1 MILSFTNLLQH
12 LYSTPENIN
21 KLEEVSNTLNNN
33 LISFDEQSK
42 IIKNN
47 ISEST
52 KIIHFKD
59 IILEWQQYLNERT
72 QKDFDDEDYFSPN
85 TLESYNR
92 NLWTYVFPYLEEH
105 PESDN
110 IYLFSEKETDEILS
124 MTKSKETQRVILI
137 ALRLALDYA
146 KEQSYIEINPIA
158 DKKIKTKKKTNKNN
172 DSYEFIEEENRALWI
187 NCMIKNMD
195 LKSKHHKQTDAPL
208 AFLFTL
214 LHGTRPEET
223 CGIRWVDVNFNDDDI
238 FIQNAHKNVPIYDE
252 NTMKRTG
259 WKDEDGPLKTP
270 ESYRH
275 IPIDLL
281 IKDLLIE
288 HKKEQKDEF
297 LKNNK
302 KWSENQYIFFNSS
315 RTPFV
320 PTVLSRNFLKFIR
333 KNKLPHMVL
342 YGLRHSFATHCRYLG
357 MSPEVLA
364 PLMGHTQYETTQKY
378 YIHISS
384 QQKREEL
391 QKIQKKDYKKYL
403 GEENKD
409 LIHLQNNITNLKEV
423 QKEDMTHYLELNDE
437 TLNVLKSFITQLQEK
452 NIA

>member
-137 ALRLALDYA
+137 NTPY
-146 KEQSYIEINPIA
+146 YFNIENA
-158 DKKIKTKKKTNKNN
+158 V
-172 DSYEFIEEENRALWI
+172 LWV
-187 NCMIKNMD
+187 
-195 LKSKHHKQTDAPL
+195 S
-208 AFLFTL
+208 FTL
-214 LHGTRPEET
+214 T
-223 CGIRWVDVNFNDDDI
+223 
-238 FIQNAHKNVPIYDE
+238 
-252 NTMKRTG
+252 
-259 WKDEDGPLKTP
+259 
-270 ESYRH
+270 
-275 IPIDLL
+275 
-281 IKDLLIE
+281 
-288 HKKEQKDEF
+288 
-297 LKNNK
+297 
-302 KWSENQYIFFNSS
+302 
-315 RTPFV
+315 
-320 PTVLSRNFLKFIR
+320 
-333 KNKLPHMVL
+333 
-342 YGLRHSFATHCRYLG
+342 
-357 MSPEVLA
+357 
-364 PLMGHTQYETTQKY
+364 
-378 YIHISS
+378 
-384 QQKREEL
+384 
-391 QKIQKKDYKKYL
+391 
-403 GEENKD
+403 
-409 LIHLQNNITNLKEV
+409 
-423 QKEDMTHYLELNDE
+423 
-437 TLNVLKSFITQLQEK
+437 
-452 NIA
+452 